1 MSTRLVNEPLNI
13 YLDEIEEKY
22 NILVIESKT
31 LFYQVIKDLYQ
42 QINNEY
48 GDFVFSKKDQPIEIK
63 DSLEL
68 IINPFDL
75 DINNKR
81 ILTAIQKLVVK
92 EAKNEIHYS
101 ETNKIITLLEGY
113 AQKLAFTFDGNVSPK
128 YEITSEAIIKM
139 INFQVDVFSSSFPE
153 TIFEYLI
160 NSNKY
165 LNTQVFCF
173 VNFFNYLENNQIDD
187 FIKSCLDYHI
197 SVIFIEAVDTNYKNT
212 NCKKTII
219 DSDFCHI

>member
-81 ILTAIQKLVVK
+81 ILTAIQKLVIK
-92 EAKNEIHYS
+92 ESKNEIHYS

-113 AQKLAFTFDGNVSPK
+113 AQKLAFTFDGNISPK

-173 VNFFNYLENNQIDD
+173 VNLFNYLENNQIDD

-197 SVIFIEAVDTNYKNT
+197 SVIFIEAGDTNYKNT

-219 DSDFCHI
+219 DSDFCQI